1 LTEANFLK
9 DKNKKKSF
17 LYNINPAIKLIILII
32 FTIFVVTTKS
42 YELNKF
48 ILYLLLIILLIIISK
63 ISIKKIILNFLN
75 ILPFLVIVSLSI
87 LFKKSDELLK
97 INFFNLFTFYI
108 RENLLNFFSMLFK
121 SSLSI
126 IFLTIIILTTEFN
139 FLIKSLEKLCIPKFF
154 ILTIFFVYRY
164 LFVLSKEIK
173 RIEIARD
180 SRYFGGAFIRQIK
193 VYANIIAVFLLRSIE
208 RSERIYY
215 SMLSRCYDGNI
226 RSLYDLE
233 FSKKDIIFSFI
244 FVSIILLIKLI

>member
-1 LTEANFLK
+1 MSKIDFLK
-9 DKNKKKSF
+9 DKDKERTF
-17 LYNINPAIKLIILII
+17 LFNINPAIKLIILII

-48 ILYLLLIILLIIISK
+48 LLYLLLIILLAIISK
-63 ISIKKIILNFLN
+63 VSIKKILLKFLN

-87 LFKKSDELLK
+87 LFIKSDELLK
-97 INFFNLFTFYI
+97 INFFNSFTFYI
-108 RENLLNFFSMLFK
+108 RENFLNFFSILFK
-121 SSLSI
+121 SSISI
-126 IFLTIIILTTEFN
+126 IFLTVIISTTEFN
-139 FLIKSLEKLCIPKFF
+139 FLIKSLEKLYIPKIF

-164 LFVLSKEIK
+164 FFILLKEIK
-173 RIEIARD
+173 RVEIARN
-180 SRYFGGAFIRQIK
+180 SRYFGGALIRQIK

-226 RSLYDLE
+226 RSLYDLK

-244 FVSIILLIKLI
+244 FVSVIILIKLL